1 MLSQNTVIGLI
12 NTLAETKITVNAA
25 AYGAVGNGVTDDQP
39 SIQAAITAVYNA
51 GGGVV
56 QLDAGTF
63 AVSRNIQMRTGVTLR
78 GINRN
83 KTYILSISTTNSGA
97 IQVVSS
103 TSTGQND
110 ITIEDLTI
118 DGNFRNRPTA
128 TASLLVISAATGQC
142 QRVNISRIGITDS
155 PFAAMQ
161 FFNCT
166 DLTVQ
171 NCYVDGCQRDGITI
185 WDNST
190 RIKIINNT
198 VLNTGDDCIA
208 FNSNRNSERRYRI
221 SDIVCSGN
229 ILTQAST
236 SILGTGIRCSG
247 VLKGTI
253 CDNVIDFAY
262 GVGIT
267 LDAGTYA
274 GGDGNSPLS
283 FSVTTTQQGDGVSV
297 PEIQT
302 IAVSGPWD
310 VGPDYFAACAWQLE
324 FQGQFSTSLYG
335 ASVDGVVGKVSPI
348 CTGQQLQDALVAMST
363 VGAGTTVS
371 GPVQTGSA
379 GNYVNT
385 YTITYPVS
393 LGNIPPIIARPL
405 ATCVLISCNNN
416 NISNTGNA
424 TNNNGGITL
433 RGVAS
438 YCEIIGNKI
447 FNYYQHA
454 ISLSAPAIVSNNT
467 IGAGQNNNSSY
478 GINILS
484 SAAGSTI
491 SSNRIIRCPWIGIY
505 LSSSNCIIS
514 ANYLE
519 NNGQYNS
526 SSTYI
531 RVITGATY
539 NVITGNILNRTSSG
553 LYGIRLEASTS
564 TSGNMISN
572 NSGTGFASG
581 NFQTDLTTLTA
592 AGLLPGNIIDGR
604 LQITLTAN
612 GNVNIPAGYLIGDI
626 TFNNTTA
633 NAVTGGIKLGT
644 TNGGAEVATSV
655 VVGASAKVIARAS
668 SFLTVPYSPT
678 AVTILYIGAVS
689 SWNSASVIV
698 SVQVNRMDQN

>member
-103 TSTGQND
+103 SSTGQND

-142 QRVNISRIGITDS
+142 QRINVSRVGITDS

-171 NCYVDGCQRDGITI
+171 NCFVDGCQRDGITI

-221 SDIVCSGN
+221 SNIVCSGN
-229 ILTQAST
+229 ILAQAST
-236 SILGTGIRCSG
+236 SVLGTGIRCSG
-247 VLKGTI
+247 VLQGTI
-253 CDNVIDFAY
+253 CDNVITFAY
-262 GVGIT
+262 GTGTT
-267 LDAGTYA
+267 LDAGTYS
-274 GGDGNSPLS
+274 GGDGSSPLA
-283 FSVTTTQQGDGVSV
+283 FSIATTQQGDGIV

-310 VGPDYFAACAWQLE
+310 VGPDYYAACAWQLE
-324 FQGQFSTSLYG
+324 FQGQFSTGLYG

-348 CTGQQLQDALVAMST
+348 CTGQQLQDALVAMSNI
-363 VGAGTTVS
+363 GSGTTVS

-393 LGNIPPIIARPL
+393 LGNIPLIIARPL
-405 ATCVLISCNNN
+405 ATCLLISCNNN
-416 NISNTGNA
+416 NISNVGNA
-424 TNNNGGITL
+424 SNSNSGISV
-433 RGVAS
+433 RAVAS
-438 YCEIIGNKI
+438 YCEVIGNKI
-447 FNYYQHA
+447 YNYYQHG
-454 ISLSAPAIVSNNT
+454 ISLSAPALVSNNT
-467 IGAGQNNNSSY
+467 IGAGQNNNNSY
-478 GINILS
+478 GINIFS
-484 SAAGSTI
+484 SAAGSII

-505 LSSSNCIIS
+505 LSSDKCIIS
-514 ANYLE
+514 NNFIE
-519 NNGQYNS
+519 NAGQYNS
-526 SSTYI
+526 SCTYI
-531 RVITGATY
+531 RVVTGATY
-539 NVITGNILNRTSSG
+539 NDITGNILSRTISG
-553 LYGIRLEASTS
+553 LYGIRIEASTS
-564 TSGNMISN
+564 TCGNIISSN
-572 NSGTGFASG
+572 NGVGFASG
-581 NFQTDLTTLTA
+581 NFQADVSTLTA

-604 LQITLTAN
+604 LQTTLTAN

-626 TFNNTTA
+626 TLNNTTA

-644 TNGGAEVATSV
+644 TSGGTEVLASV
-655 VVGASAKVIARAS
+655 AVSANAKVIVRSS
-668 SFLTVPYSPT
+668 SFSAVPYSPS

-698 SVQVNRMDQN
+698 TVQVNRMDQN